1 MHTEQK
7 LQPVQSDQRAQ
18 EDAAQAASKPDAFTL
33 QRQFGQ
39 PLVSD
44 SSKGGDD
51 KAREFY
57 SPTMDKTSPRQPAQ
71 EDTTEVKG
79 VLGGQRALHQGDLCR
94 YGPDLLEFLS
104 LKDAHKRAV
113 TGLIASTVKYEEA
126 CSNLAKME
134 DSMMSIFK
142 EIKSGM
148 SLTDS

>member
-18 EDAAQAASKPDAFTL
+18 EDAAQTARKPDAFTL

-39 PLVSD
+39 PLVFD

-57 SPTMDKTSPRQPAQ
+57 SPTMDKTSPRQPKQ

-79 VLGGQRALHQGDLCR
+79 ILGEKRTLHQGDIDR
-94 YGPDLLEFLS
+94 YGPDFLKFLS
-104 LKDAHKRAV
+104 LKDAHKRAK
-113 TGLIASTVKYEEA
+113 TGLIASQAKYEEA

-148 SLTDS
+148 GLTDS